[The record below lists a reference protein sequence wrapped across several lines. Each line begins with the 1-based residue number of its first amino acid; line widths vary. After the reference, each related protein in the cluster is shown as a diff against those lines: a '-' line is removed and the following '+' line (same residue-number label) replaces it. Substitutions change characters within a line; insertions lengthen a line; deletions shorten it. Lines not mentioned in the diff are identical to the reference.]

1 MFNLNVKHKIEW
13 NFESI
18 PHNLS
23 SLFPIDI
30 RNNFDF
36 RFDLQLNPKQAKNS
50 SAALLGS
57 HDDFVFYPMWQWQ
70 PGYNTSTPL
79 TLTPTSLLAHAL
91 TLSSC
96 SLRLCE
102 CSKQLP
108 SALFQLT
115 LAPFVVNNKNN
126 WQGENVCVCVHV
138 CVYILYIFVSVL
150 RAHSACVSLAKQL
163 VNH

>member
-23 SLFPIDI
+23 SLFAIDI

-57 HDDFVFYPMWQWQ
+57 HDDFVFCPMWQWQ
-70 PGYNTSTPL
+70 PGYNRSTPL
-79 TLTPTSLLAHAL
+79 TLTPTSLLAHAFP
-91 TLSSC
+91 LSSC

-126 WQGENVCVCVHV
+126 WQGENVCVRVHV
-138 CVYILYIFVSVL
+138 CIYPVYL
-150 RAHSACVSLAKQL
+150 CVSSKSALSLCEPGQTIS
-163 VNH
+163 